1 MRDRQPRNGG
11 LAGMSELV
19 PEKLIA
25 YHVSRG
31 HQKLAAG
38 ANGAA
43 KPTFSQRSFSIRGV
57 SQRRD
62 SASRQCAS
70 R

>member
-1 MRDRQPRNGG
+1 MRDRRPRNGG
-11 LAGMSELV
+11 LAGMSKLV

-25 YHVSRG
+25 YHVSCG
-31 HQKLAAG
+31 HQKLARG

-43 KPTFSQRSFSIRGV
+43 KATFSRRSCSIRGV

-62 SASRQCAS
+62 RASR
-70 R
+70 